1 MTTVYFNGEISLSSG
16 SSSYI
21 QGAKVTIK
29 EDFTMNQLVKEIKE
43 AGYIS
48 FMLPTMKRLVRI

>member
-21 QGAKVTIK
+21 RGAKVTIQ